1 MRPVD
6 PHFHEEQTCARAGP
20 KTRSRKQVSPRE
32 KMKTTKRG
40 ALLSGI
46 LVAALSG
53 GAVLST
59 SAPASLPMADSQ
71 GVELP
76 SLAPMLERVM
86 PAVVNISTLSRVP
99 VQNNPLLSDPFFRRF
114 FNLPDRPQERQA
126 QSLGSGV
133 IIDAAQGYVLT
144 NNHVVDKASE
154 IRVTLMDGRQ
164 LTATLVGT
172 DPESDVAVVKI
183 PAERLTALTLAD
195 SSRLRVGDFVVAIG
209 NPFGLGQTVTSG
221 IVSAL
226 GRSGLGI
233 EGFEDFIQ
241 TDASINPGNSG
252 GALVN
257 LRGELVGVNTAIIA
271 PGGGNVGIGFAI
283 PSNMTQQIMSQLVQY
298 GEVKRGQ
305 LGISAQD
312 LTPELAQAFGV
323 HDLNQGVV
331 VVQVGD
337 DTPAAKAGI
346 KSGDI
351 VVKIN
356 GRDIH
361 TRSELRTAIG
371 LLRVG
376 DKLKIELVRD
386 GKHRTVAA
394 EIAAPSV
401 ERVAGDTLNP
411 RLAGAS
417 FGEIDESSPLYGRIA
432 GVIVEDIKAN
442 SPAQRGGLRPGDV
455 VVAVNRRAV
464 TSLGELRQSVDP
476 DGGRVLLNIQRGQM
490 ALFIVLQ

>member
-1 MRPVD
+1 
-6 PHFHEEQTCARAGP
+6 
-20 KTRSRKQVSPRE
+20 
-32 KMKTTKRG
+32 MKTG
-40 ALLSGI
+40 CNALRYVI
-46 LVAALSG
+46 IALSLSI
-53 GAVLST
+53 AVFLSAT
-59 SAPASLPMADSQ
+59 VPAAMPAVDSQ
-71 GVELP
+71 GNELP

-114 FNLPDRPQERQA
+114 FNLPDHPQERQA

-164 LTATLVGT
+164 LTATVIGT
-172 DPESDVAVVKI
+172 DPEADIAVIQI
-183 PAERLTALTLAD
+183 PAERLSALTLAD
-195 SSRLRVGDFVVAIG
+195 STRLRVGDFVVAIG

-283 PSNMTQQIMSQLVQY
+283 PTHMAAQIMSQLVEF
-298 GEVKRGQ
+298 GEVRRGQ
-305 LGISAQD
+305 LGLSAQD

-331 VVQVGD
+331 VVQVGAN
-337 DTPAAKAGI
+337 TPAAKAGI

-351 VVKIN
+351 IVKVN
-356 GRDIH
+356 DRDIRS
-361 TRSELRTAIG
+361 RSELRTAIG

-376 DKLKIELVRD
+376 ETIRLEILRD
-386 GKHRTVAA
+386 GKQRTMTAVIA
-394 EIAAPSV
+394 EPSV
-401 ERVAGDTLNP
+401 EQ
-411 RLAGAS
+411 LAGEVLSPWLNGAV

-432 GVIVEDIKAN
+432 GVIVAEIKAD
-442 SPAQRGGLRPGDV
+442 SPAQRGGLRPGDI
-455 VVAVNRRAV
+455 VVAVNRRPVA
-464 TSLGELRQSVDP
+464 SLGDLRHAAVPGDN
-476 DGGRVLLNIQRGQM
+476 RILLNIQRGQM